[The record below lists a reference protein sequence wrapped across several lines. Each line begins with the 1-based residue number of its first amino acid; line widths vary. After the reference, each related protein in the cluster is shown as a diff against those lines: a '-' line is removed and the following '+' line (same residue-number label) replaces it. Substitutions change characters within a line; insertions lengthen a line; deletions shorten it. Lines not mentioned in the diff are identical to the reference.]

1 MSVCYL
7 EVDDEITDAVARLRA
22 ARDGR
27 VVVVL
32 PPGSRIGTSRI
43 NFRLLARE
51 AEGRGIAIALV
62 SGDPGV
68 RALAVSAGMPVH
80 GTVAEA
86 EAALGLPVDGS
97 DGVGALHEVQHSL
110 PAAPT
115 PRVGPDGASDA
126 AAPTESV
133 RPGAGVPV
141 VAAAASSATAA
152 TTAATAPALAAPAV
166 PSAPAIARPG
176 PGPVSGSQFPP
187 TGFVPG
193 APGGPGTPGVPAGQ
207 SPTSGFA
214 VTPRA
219 TAASVTH
226 PGGYGDPMLA
236 DPRALEAAE
245 RARAKRHGRSRTR
258 RLVGLG
264 IRLALIVAVVGAAAY
279 GAYLYLPTASIRV
292 TPTTSQF
299 GPLTVTVTADPTVA
313 VKDTGAGLV
322 PAERVPIPLSATD
335 SFAASGTQVDLTK
348 ATGTIRFTSQNTVT
362 DVIVP
367 DGTKVSTN
375 SGVDFETTQPTT
387 LPRAT
392 VSGTTITPST
402 ANTPIRAL
410 KAGPDGNVDADT
422 ITALPPVLDQVQ
434 VKGTNPQPT
443 TGGKKTQSPVVTRT
457 DYDGAVQVLTR
468 QLQAQLRVALRDP
481 ATTPRGL
488 TLFPETGALGKV
500 TTDKTASDLVGSAAD
515 SFDLTAESS
524 SSALAV
530 DQAQIETV
538 AATQLTDSAPT
549 GVHVFADTVKTQ
561 VSPGIVN
568 GDRIVFEVTATAQ
581 QYDPPD
587 SQALTQQIRGK
598 TVSEARSI
606 LAAYGTVEVSVWP
619 DFIPTIPDDARRIN
633 VAIEDPQVPQ

>member
-51 AEGRGIAIALV
+51 AESRGIALALV
-62 SGDPGV
+62 SGDTGV
-68 RALAVSAGMPVH
+68 RALAVSAGMPSH
-80 GTVAEA
+80 GTVADA
-86 EAALGLPVDGS
+86 EAALGLPVEEPDGAGS
-97 DGVGALHEVQHSL
+97 LREVQPSA
-110 PAAPT
+110 PAAPGART
-115 PRVGPDGASDA
+115 DPDRSGDGAASTEA
-126 AAPTESV
+126 VRVTAVAPIV
-133 RPGAGVPV
+133 GAVG
-141 VAAAASSATAA
+141 ATAA
-152 TTAATAPALAAPAV
+152 AVGASAPALAAGP
-166 PSAPAIARPG
+166 APAA
-176 PGPVSGSQFPP
+176 GPVARSPFLP
-187 TGFVPG
+187 TGFM
-193 APGGPGTPGVPAGQ
+193 PGGPGGPGDPGGAPGQ

-219 TAASVTH
+219 TAHSATH
-226 PGGYGDPMLA
+226 QGGFGDPMFA
-236 DPRALEAAE
+236 DPRALEEAE
-245 RARAKRHGRSRTR
+245 RARARRHGRGRTR
-258 RLVGLG
+258 RLVGLI
-264 IRLALIVAVVGAAAY
+264 IRVALIVAVLGAAAY

-292 TPTTSQF
+292 TPTTRPF

-313 VKDTGAGLV
+313 VKDTSAGLV
-322 PAERVPIPLSATD
+322 PAERVPFPLSATD
-335 SFAASGTQVDLTK
+335 SFAASGTQVNLTR

-367 DGTKVSTN
+367 DGTKLSTN

-410 KAGPDGNVDADT
+410 KAGPDGNVGADT
-422 ITALPPVLDQVQ
+422 ITVEPPILGTEQ
-434 VKGTNPQPT
+434 VKATNPQPT
-443 TGGKKTQSPVVTRT
+443 TGGKKTQSLVVTRT
-457 DYDGAVQVLTR
+457 DYDVAVQALTR
-468 QLQAQLRVALRDP
+468 QLQAQLTAALQDP

-488 TLFPETGALGKV
+488 SLFPETADLGKIS
-500 TTDKTASDLVGSAAD
+500 TDKTASDLVGTASN
-515 SFDLTAESS
+515 SFDLTAESQ

-530 DQAQIETV
+530 DPAQIGTV

-549 GVHVFADTVKTQ
+549 GVRVFADTIQTQ
-561 VSPGIVN
+561 VSEGIVS

-581 QYDPPD
+581 QYDPIDPAVL
-587 SQALTQQIRGK
+587 SQQVHGK

-619 DFIPTIPDDARRIN
+619 DFIPTIPDDAQRIN
-633 VAIEDPQVPQ
+633 LTIQDPQVSQ

>member
-51 AEGRGIAIALV
+51 AEGRGIAVALV
-62 SGDPGV
+62 SGDTGV
-68 RALAVSAGMPVH
+68 RALAVSAGMPSH

-86 EAALGLPVDGS
+86 EAALGLPIDGS
-97 DGVGALHEVQHSL
+97 DGAGSLREVQHSPPAGPAPRAEPDRTVDGAG
-110 PAAPT
+110 PAAAARPKAGG
-115 PRVGPDGASDA
+115 PVGAVAGSAVTTAPIIAAPAVA
-126 AAPTESV
+126 AAPTMPP
-133 RPGAGVPV
+133 PGLG
-141 VAAAASSATAA
+141 SA
-152 TTAATAPALAAPAV
+152 
-166 PSAPAIARPG
+166 
-176 PGPVSGSQFPP
+176 FPP

-193 APGGPGTPGVPAGQ
+193 APGGPGVVGGASGQ

-219 TAASVTH
+219 TGAPVTH

-245 RARAKRHGRSRTR
+245 RAMAKRHGRGRTR
-258 RLVGLG
+258 RLVGLV
-264 IRLALIVAVVGAAAY
+264 IRLALIVAVLGGAAY
-279 GAYLYLPTASIRV
+279 GAYLYLPTASIKV
-292 TPTTSQF
+292 TPTTHQF
-299 GPLTVTVTADPTVA
+299 GPLTVTVTADPAVA
-313 VKDTGAGLV
+313 VKDTAAGLV

-335 SFAASGTQVDLTK
+335 SFAASGTQVNLTK

-367 DGTKVSTN
+367 DGTKLSTN

-422 ITALPPVLDQVQ
+422 ITVLPPVLVQVQ
-434 VKGTNPQPT
+434 VKATNNQPT
-443 TGGKKTQSPVVTRT
+443 TGGKKTQSLVVTRD
-457 DYDGAVQVLTR
+457 DYDSAVQALTR
-468 QLQAQLRVALRDP
+468 QLQAQLTVALKDP

-488 TLFPETGALGKV
+488 SLFPETAALGKV
-500 TTDKTASDLVGSAAD
+500 TTDKTASDLVGSAGD

-524 SSALAV
+524 SAALAV
-530 DQAQIETV
+530 DQAQIQSV
-538 AATQLTDSAPT
+538 AATQLTDSAPS
-549 GVHVFADTVKTQ
+549 GVQVFADTVQTQ

-581 QYDPPD
+581 QYDPID
-587 SQALTQQIRGK
+587 KAALTQKIHGK

-606 LAAYGTVEVSVWP
+606 LAEYGTAEVSVWP

-633 VAIEDPQVPQ
+633 LTIEDPQVSQ